1 MFQFAVRGEKKFW
14 KILIIYYTLNMR
26 TQNTSFYSQYQ
37 WSIHLPRNVFIS
49 IPHSPYFS
57 ISGLKYYPWSII
69 TVPVVHC
76 ISGTQYYP
84 RSLLHQSVV
93 HGTTQ
98 GPYSLDQ
105 CVHLVPYSL
114 IQWYYLQ
121 YQFSSISDPLVP
133 VPLVLA
139 TYPGP
144 YSLCQ
149 WSLVLPLVLIP
160 AAQIHKA
167 PLVPLVQE
175 SLLFLYQLSWPMC
188 LKQGNHRLLKVMHKN
203 QAYWT
208 VLFCTFSVHYLTNNL
223 NFLRFSALNT
233 TLNQCFSSAILFKF

>member
-1 MFQFAVRGEKKFW
+1 MVH
-14 KILIIYYTLNMR
+14 NHC
-26 TQNTSFYSQYQ
+26 TSGPLYQ
-37 WSIHLPRNVFIS
+37 WYTILPPV
-49 IPHSPYFS
+49 PTPS
-57 ISGLKYYPWSII
+57 ISGPR
-69 TVPVVHC
+69 
-76 ISGTQYYP
+76 YYP
-84 RSLLHQSVV
+84 RSILPGPVV
-93 HGTTQ
+93 H
-98 GPYSLDQ
+98 S
-105 CVHLVPYSL
+105 VHLVPYSL

-121 YQFSSISDPLVP
+121 YQFSSIRDPLVP

-203 QAYWT
+203 
-208 VLFCTFSVHYLTNNL
+208 
-223 NFLRFSALNT
+223 
-233 TLNQCFSSAILFKF
+233 